1 MPGRDPKSWMWAEAC
16 EMLDQAERLHREFF
30 RPAPR
35 AGRAAWQPPVD
46 LFETDQELWLV
57 VALPGVP
64 PERVQVRIEGGTVIV
79 AGARPL
85 PPVLRRADV
94 HRLEIPHGHFER
106 RVELPAGQ
114 YHLGRRELID
124 GCLVLELHKVP

>member
-1 MPGRDPKSWMWAEAC
+1 
-16 EMLDQAERLHREFF
+16 MLDQAERLHREFF

-46 LFETDQELWLV
+46 LFETECDLWLV

-64 PERVQVRIEGGTVIV
+64 AARVQVRIEGGTVIV
-79 AGARPL
+79 AGERPL
-85 PPVLRRADV
+85 PAVLRKADV

-106 RVELPAGQ
+106 RVELPG
-114 YHLGRRELID
+114 GRYQISRQEVID
-124 GCLVLELHKVP
+124 GCLILELSKVP